1 MTIKIS
7 TEAFDPFQEIQAY
20 QNAKTGNIGAVGAT
34 SIFIGTMRDFNEGAA
49 VKGMTLEYYPGM
61 TEKQLEKIISEA
73 QQQWQII
80 DSLVIH
86 RVGDILPNESIVLVA
101 VWSSHR
107 GDAFDA
113 SRYIMEALKS
123 KAPFWKKE
131 LLCPKMNAGLRRI
144 PMAINQVKV
153 TGISAQIQK
162 LSKLAIKRTMIYE
175 NSQDIQ

>member
-1 MTIKIS
+1 MSIKIS
-7 TEAFDPFQEIQAY
+7 TEAFDPYQEIQDY
-20 QNAKTGNIGAVGAT
+20 QNARTGNIGAVGAT
-34 SIFIGTMRDFNEGAA
+34 SVFIGTMRDFNEGAA

-61 TEKQLEKIISEA
+61 TEKQLEKIITEA
-73 QQQWQII
+73 QQQWRFI

-131 LLCPKMNAGLRRI
+131 LLVTENERWVANNTNGYNTPEI
-144 PMAINQVKV
+144 P
-153 TGISAQIQK
+153 G
-162 LSKLAIKRTMIYE
+162 
-175 NSQDIQ
+175 

>member
-1 MTIKIS
+1 MTINITTKP
-7 TEAFDPFQEIQAY
+7 FDPYQEIQAY
-20 QNAKTGNIGAVGAT
+20 QNSRTGHIGAVGAT
-34 SIFIGTMRDFNEGAA
+34 SIFIGTMRDFNEGVT

-61 TEKQLEKIISEA
+61 TEKQLEKCVTEA

-113 SRYIMEALKS
+113 CRYIMEVLKS

-131 LLCPKMNAGLRRI
+131 LL
-144 PMAINQVKV
+144 V
-153 TGISAQIQK
+153 T
-162 LSKLAIKRTMIYE
+162 E
-175 NSQDIQ
+175 NERWVTKNTNGYKPD

>member
-1 MTIKIS
+1 MTVKIS
-7 TEAFDPFQEIQAY
+7 AEVFDPYQEIQDY
-20 QNAKTGNIGAVGAT
+20 QNVRLANTGAVGAT

-61 TEKQLEKIISEA
+61 TENQLEKIISEA
-73 QQQWQII
+73 QQQWRFI

-113 SRYIMEALKS
+113 SRYMMEALKS

-131 LLCPKMNAGLRRI
+131 LL
-144 PMAINQVKV
+144 V
-153 TGISAQIQK
+153 T
-162 LSKLAIKRTMIYE
+162 E
-175 NSQDIQ
+175 NERWVEHNTNGYKPNP

>member
-7 TEAFDPFQEIQAY
+7 AEVFDPYQEIQAY
-20 QNAKTGNIGAVGAT
+20 QSAKTGNTGTVGAT
-34 SIFIGTMRDFNEGAA
+34 SIFIGTMRDFNEGVA

-61 TEKQLEKIISEA
+61 TEKQLEICVIEA

-86 RVGDILPNESIVLVA
+86 RVGDILPNETIVLVA
-101 VWSSHR
+101 AWSSHR

-131 LLCPKMNAGLRRI
+131 LL
-144 PMAINQVKV
+144 V
-153 TGISAQIQK
+153 
-162 LSKLAIKRTMIYE
+162 SKNERWVANNTNGYKPG
-175 NSQDIQ
+175 